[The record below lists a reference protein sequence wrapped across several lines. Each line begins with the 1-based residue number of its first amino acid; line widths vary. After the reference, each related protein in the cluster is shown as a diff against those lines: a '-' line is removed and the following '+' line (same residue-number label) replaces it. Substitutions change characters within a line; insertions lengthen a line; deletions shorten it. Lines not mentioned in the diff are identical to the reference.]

1 MGYFSTCVEK
11 EKSVEGQLKSAL
23 VNIELWEE
31 LDDGGEYLISGFVK
45 HQIEDALE
53 ALKKGS
59 FYIQTNGGENIGKTT
74 KED

>member
-23 VNIELWEE
+23 ANIELWEE
-31 LDDGGEYLISGFVK
+31 LHKGGEYLISGFVRN
-45 HQIEDALE
+45 QIEDALE

-59 FYIQTNGGENIGKTT
+59 LYQQENNGW
-74 KED
+74 DR